1 MVSGPGSNN
10 NSVEYRLGPVQ
21 GSLEF
26 AANWGSLHKVRAVL
40 FVRQRAAREC
50 PVVLIDRCKT
60 DTHLLPCRVRGSG
73 PGMVRAR
80 RWLQLYVDRRWYG
93 TSTEHAIHSD
103 GCGCQIWR
111 AFATKEAPHHR
122 APPVHGAHKSGR
134 ARGASRG
141 RRSSIPRPM
150 GRKSRPASLPLPRV
164 ASHRLACSPQ
174 TAKGSRRGVGA
185 GPEPCS
191 PRHHMSVC
199 VRGAY
204 RGVAALRWRKKRV
217 IVPPV
222 RGGARTAA
230 ARLLLPT
237 HTKRSESDMR
247 VIDRALAFGTA
258 YV

>member
-1 MVSGPGSNN
+1 MESLCHERGTAPPG
-10 NSVEYRLGPVQ
+10 
-21 GSLEF
+21 
-26 AANWGSLHKVRAVL
+26 AACS
-40 FVRQRAAREC
+40 
-50 PVVLIDRCKT
+50 
-60 DTHLLPCRVRGSG
+60 
-73 PGMVRAR
+73 R
-80 RWLQLYVDRRWYG
+80 RP
-93 TSTEHAIHSD
+93 
-103 GCGCQIWR
+103 QIW
-111 AFATKEAPHHR
+111 AST
-122 APPVHGAHKSGR
+122 
-134 ARGASRG
+134 RGF
-141 RRSSIPRPM
+141 PRPAIEHPAPD
-150 GRKSRPASLPLPRV
+150 GSEKQASLPPPPPSRI
-164 ASHRLACSPQ
+164 ASHRIACSPQ

-247 VIDRALAFGTA
+247 FGFWDGVRLVA
-258 YV
+258 GRGCAQGRVGAAAGPRR